1 MIPQQMIQKAD
12 QIGQKLMQKNWQITT
27 AESCTGGLIAAA
39 LTEVSGSSRWF
50 EQGVVTYSN
59 AVKMRLLDVQEIT
72 LHGEGAVSE
81 AVAREMASGAKNL
94 AAAQIAVAV
103 TGIAGPEGGT
113 KEKPIGTVC
122 FAFTF
127 DDILLSM
134 TQHFTG
140 DRQAIRLSTV
150 QFALD
155 TLLQHL

>member
-1 MIPQQMIQKAD
+1 MISKQMIQKAD

-27 AESCTGGLIAAA
+27 AESCTGGLIAGA

-59 AVKMRLLDVQEIT
+59 TVKMRLLGVQEAT
-72 LHGEGAVSE
+72 LQDEGAVSE
-81 AVAREMASGAKNL
+81 AVAREMAKGAKKL

-103 TGIAGPEGGT
+103 TGIAGPEGGS
-113 KEKPIGTVC
+113 KEKPIGTIC
-122 FAFTF
+122 FAFALN
-127 DDILLSM
+127 DILVSK
-134 TQHFTG
+134 TQHFSG

-150 QFALD
+150 AFALD